1 MDDIRE
7 LSLDE
12 LEQVS
17 GGVIKKVN
25 TGTTQNAAIKS
36 APGNAKVVASLP
48 NGSVVN
54 TISDLVYDE
63 ATGRNWVRV
72 EYTDAH
78 GKNKKGWIAAS
89 IVGMKR

>member
-12 LEQVS
+12 LDQVS

-48 NGSVVN
+48 NGTLVN
-54 TISDLVYDE
+54 TISDPVYDE
-63 ATGRNWVRV
+63 ATGRNWVWV
-72 EYTDAH
+72 EYKNAS
-78 GKNKKGWIAAS
+78 GKTKKGWIAAS
-89 IVGMKR
+89 IIGMKR